1 MRTKP
6 SAQLVVEAPC
16 GTNVPP
22 ALTQIKMLC
31 DAPAVV
37 ASVGAPTVPKY
48 SAMSM
53 CDELLNCQTLVTIA
67 LGWTI
72 ATSVATGVAAPKL
85 VGRTTSS
92 QPGGRLVVPAT
103 NTDPAVA
110 TQPLAVK
117 TNPAGQVLNV
127 CAGRQPAEVRTKPT
141 GHPPI
146 ADTGTQPPLVKT
158 KPTGHP
164 PITDAGTQPPLVKTK
179 PTGQGPTWASTG
191 RVPKEAEPK
200 MPAVTR
206 IASSNSLIGRAHES
220 LMSASTASYVI
231 E

>member
-1 MRTKP
+1 MLAVGRQPAAVRTKP

-158 KPTGHP
+158 KPTG
-164 PITDAGTQPPLVKTK
+164 
-179 PTGQGPTWASTG
+179 QGPTWASTG